1 MNRKNMETIS
11 PKKAIIFIGLQASGK
26 STFYHQRWEKDHV
39 HINLDILH
47 TRNKERLLLEDC
59 LKKGRSF
66 VVDNTNPAV
75 ADREKYILMAK
86 EYGYETEG
94 YFFRSVI
101 VDCVERNRKR
111 TGKSCVPEKA
121 IVYTSNRLE
130 LPSYREG
137 FDRLYFVRIEQ
148 NEFIVEEWRETE

>member
-1 MNRKNMETIS
+1 M
-11 PKKAIIFIGLQASGK
+11 
-26 STFYHQRWEKDHV
+26 
-39 HINLDILH
+39 
-47 TRNKERLLLEDC
+47 
-59 LKKGRSF
+59 
-66 VVDNTNPAV
+66 VDNTNPAV

-86 EYGYETEG
+86 EYGYKTEG

-101 VDCVERNRKR
+101 ADCVERNRKR
-111 TGKSCVPEKA
+111 TGKACVPEKA